1 MSTPADFYKNAI
13 DLNRYSNSVA
23 KRIINA
29 YNDLMVDAIEQLQ
42 LLEGLPPTQKASS
55 LRSILAQLKVSI
67 NRWSRNSTSL
77 SIAELE
83 ELAGVE
89 AGFVARQLRKAL
101 PAAMRDQVNEIVI
114 SPNFAEALVT
124 VDPTQRGIVSLSDDL
139 EAAVTGAPAVVRV
152 TIADGVTL
160 TLPNGQ
166 ILKKAFED
174 LGERQTALFGQSVR
188 NGLQQG
194 ETTESIV
201 KRLKGRLRKGQP
213 GSINQ
218 ILSAGGQA
226 TIPADNQIRTLIR
239 TSINQVANA
248 ASQKAFEANQEI
260 TRRYKY
266 VATLDGRTSAI
277 CRALDGTIHEY
288 GKGPVPPQHFNCRSA
303 TVPII
308 DYEGLGIEPP
318 PEDARAS
325 ATGLVPEGMTY
336 GEWLSKRP
344 KAEREEI
351 LGSRTK
357 YFDYL
362 SKKIGPADAIRRF
375 VREDGSELTLAQLQR
390 RYGKA
395 AQ

>member
-23 KRIINA
+23 KRIINN

-42 LLEGLPPTQKASS
+42 LLEGLPPTQKAAR
-55 LRSILAQLKVSI
+55 LRSVLGQLKTSI
-67 NRWSRNSTSL
+67 SQWAKSSTSL

-89 AGFVARQLRKAL
+89 AGFVERQLRKAL
-101 PAAMRDQVNEIVI
+101 PAGMRDQVNEVVI

-139 EAAVTGAPAVVRV
+139 EAAVTGAPAALRV

-166 ILKKAFED
+166 VLKKAFED
-174 LGERQTALFGQSVR
+174 LGERQTALFGQAVR

-201 KRLKGRLRKGQP
+201 KRLKGRLQKGQP

-218 ILSAGGQA
+218 ILAAGGQA

-248 ASQKAFEANQEI
+248 ASEKVFEANQEV
-260 TRRYKY
+260 TKKYKY
-266 VATLDGRTSAI
+266 SATLDGRTSAI

-288 GKGPVPPQHFNCRSA
+288 GKGPVPPQHFNCRSQI
-303 TVPII
+303 VPIV

-318 PEDARAS
+318 PEDERAS
-325 ATGLVPEGMTY
+325 ASGLVPESTTY

-344 KAEREEI
+344 KAEQQEI
-351 LGSRTK
+351 LGSRFK

-362 SKKIGPADAIRRF
+362 SKKIGPTDAIRRF

-395 AQ
+395 AE

>member
-23 KRIINA
+23 KRIINN

-42 LLEGLPPTQKASS
+42 LLEGLPPTQKAAR
-55 LRSILAQLKVSI
+55 LRSVLGQLKTSI
-67 NRWSRNSTSL
+67 SQWAKSSTSL

-89 AGFVARQLRKAL
+89 AGFVERQLKKAL
-101 PAAMRDQVNEIVI
+101 PAGMRGQVNEVVI

-139 EAAVTGAPAVVRV
+139 EAAVTGAPAALRV

-166 ILKKAFED
+166 VLKKAFED
-174 LGERQTALFGQSVR
+174 LGERQTALFGQAVR

-201 KRLKGRLRKGQP
+201 KRLKGRLQKGQP

-218 ILSAGGQA
+218 ILAAGGQA

-248 ASQKAFEANQEI
+248 ASEKVFEANQEV
-260 TRRYKY
+260 TKKYKY
-266 VATLDGRTSAI
+266 SATLDGRTSAI

-288 GKGPVPPQHFNCRSA
+288 GKGPVPPQHFNCRSQI
-303 TVPII
+303 VPIV
-308 DYEGLGIEPP
+308 DYEGLNIDPP
-318 PEDARAS
+318 PEDERAS
-325 ATGLVPEGMTY
+325 ASGLVPESTTY
-336 GEWLSKRP
+336 GQWLEDLPEK
-344 KAEREEI
+344 ERKEI
-351 LGSRTK
+351 LGPRFK

-362 SKKIGPADAIRRF
+362 SKKIGPTDAIRRF

-390 RYGKA
+390 RYAEA
-395 AQ
+395 AE

>member
-23 KRIINA
+23 KRIINN

-42 LLEGLPPTQKASS
+42 LLEGLPPTQKAAR
-55 LRSILAQLKVSI
+55 LRSVLGQLKASI
-67 NRWSRNSTSL
+67 SQWAKSSTSL

-89 AGFVARQLRKAL
+89 AGFVERQLRKAL
-101 PAAMRDQVNEIVI
+101 PAKMRDQVNEVVI

-139 EAAVTGAPAVVRV
+139 EAAVTGAPAALRV

-166 ILKKAFED
+166 VLKKAFED
-174 LGERQTALFGQSVR
+174 LGERQTALFGQAVR

-201 KRLKGRLRKGQP
+201 KRLKGRLQKGQP

-218 ILSAGGQA
+218 ILAAGGQA

-248 ASQKAFEANQEI
+248 ASEKVFEANQEV
-260 TRRYKY
+260 TKKYKY
-266 VATLDGRTSAI
+266 SATLDGRTSAI

-288 GKGPVPPQHFNCRSA
+288 GKGPVPPQHFNCRSQI
-303 TVPII
+303 VPIV
-308 DYEGLGIEPP
+308 DYEGLEIKPP
-318 PEDARAS
+318 PEDERAS
-325 ATGLVPEGMTY
+325 ASGLVPESTTY
-336 GEWLSKRP
+336 GQWLEDLPEK
-344 KAEREEI
+344 ERKEI
-351 LGSRTK
+351 LGPRFK
-357 YFDYL
+357 YFNYL
-362 SKKIGPADAIRRF
+362 SKKIGPTDAIRRF
-375 VREDGSELTLAQLQR
+375 VREDGSELTLKQLKD
-390 RYGKA
+390 RYAEA
-395 AQ
+395 AK

>member
-1 MSTPADFYKNAI
+1 MRINLIRSQVGDGLASRLQPI
-13 DLNRYSNSVA
+13 DLNMIAIPQVMA
-23 KRIINA
+23 KPCR
-29 YNDLMVDAIEQLQ
+29 
-42 LLEGLPPTQKASS
+42 
-55 LRSILAQLKVSI
+55 
-67 NRWSRNSTSL
+67 
-77 SIAELE
+77 
-83 ELAGVE
+83 
-89 AGFVARQLRKAL
+89 
-101 PAAMRDQVNEIVI
+101 
-114 SPNFAEALVT
+114 
-124 VDPTQRGIVSLSDDL
+124 
-139 EAAVTGAPAVVRV
+139 
-152 TIADGVTL
+152 
-160 TLPNGQ
+160 
-166 ILKKAFED
+166 
-174 LGERQTALFGQSVR
+174 
-188 NGLQQG
+188 
-194 ETTESIV
+194 
-201 KRLKGRLRKGQP
+201 
-213 GSINQ
+213 
-218 ILSAGGQA
+218 
-226 TIPADNQIRTLIR
+226 
-239 TSINQVANA
+239 
-248 ASQKAFEANQEI
+248 
-260 TRRYKY
+260 KY